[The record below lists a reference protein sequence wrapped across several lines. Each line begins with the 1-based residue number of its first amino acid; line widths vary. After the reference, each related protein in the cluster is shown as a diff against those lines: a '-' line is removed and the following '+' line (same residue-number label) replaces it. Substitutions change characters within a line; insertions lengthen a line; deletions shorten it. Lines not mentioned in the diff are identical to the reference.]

1 MIILVKLKSQSN
13 NFIENGLKRVKKK
26 KIILELLKK
35 QKNISNKEAKC
46 WLLVQ
51 A

>member
-13 NFIENGLKRVKKK
+13 NFIDNGVKKAKKK

-35 QKNISNKEAKC
+35 QKNISS
-46 WLLVQ
+46 
-51 A
+51 

>member
-13 NFIENGLKRVKKK
+13 NFIENGLKRAKKK

-35 QKNISNKEAKC
+35 QKNTSNKEAKF